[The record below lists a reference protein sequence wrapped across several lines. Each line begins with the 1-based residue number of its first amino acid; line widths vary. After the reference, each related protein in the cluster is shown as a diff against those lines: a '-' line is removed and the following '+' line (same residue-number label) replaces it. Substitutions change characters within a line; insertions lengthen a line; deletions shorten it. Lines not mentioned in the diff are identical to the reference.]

1 MQTCNPIARECSSSG
16 TDLRQA
22 MTMGIMRR
30 KVRKTT
36 RNVIRMKG
44 TRKLHSV
51 AQFSLR
57 APPPVIHWQSV
68 KFPALGLDVQPPWHG
83 ERYMTESDPQTG
95 SKERFGQSQAA
106 LQSDFT
112 VVMVELVEMP

>member
-1 MQTCNPIARECSSSG
+1 MRFDPTCNPIARECSSSG

-36 RNVIRMKG
+36 RKVIRMKG

-57 APPPVIHWQSV
+57 APGRSIEWG
-68 KFPALGLDVQPPWHG
+68 KYA
-83 ERYMTESDPQTG
+83 E
-95 SKERFGQSQAA
+95 
-106 LQSDFT
+106 
-112 VVMVELVEMP
+112 

>member
-1 MQTCNPIARECSSSG
+1 MAEKLKKEGQCPKSE
-16 TDLRQA
+16 
-22 MTMGIMRR
+22 MKR

-57 APPPVIHWQSV
+57 APGRSIEWG
-68 KFPALGLDVQPPWHG
+68 KYA
-83 ERYMTESDPQTG
+83 E
-95 SKERFGQSQAA
+95 
-106 LQSDFT
+106 
-112 VVMVELVEMP
+112 